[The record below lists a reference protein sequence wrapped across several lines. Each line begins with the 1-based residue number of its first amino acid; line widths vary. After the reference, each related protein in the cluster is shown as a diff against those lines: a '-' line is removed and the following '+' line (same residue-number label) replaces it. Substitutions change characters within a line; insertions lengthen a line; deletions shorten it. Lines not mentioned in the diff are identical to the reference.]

1 METFETIQKVV
12 DGKILIDLPEEFN
25 NKDVKVTIAA
35 ESEFG
40 DEEQWAGLPAHKKVE
55 LLKTFMGADK
65 FPSVKVGKYDVYY
78 Q

>member
-1 METFETIQKVV
+1 MDTFQITQKVV
-12 DGKILIDLPEEFN
+12 DGKILIDLPKEFN
-25 NKDVKVTIAA
+25 NKEVKVTISA

-40 DEEQWAGLPAHKKVE
+40 DEEHWAGLPAHKKVE